1 MLELVDQR
9 PPTLGRGRLLCVDG
23 PAGSGKT
30 TLADEIRAI
39 TGAPV
44 VHMDNLYEGW
54 DGLPRV
60 GQQLE
65 RLLLP
70 LSRNRPG
77 SYRRWDWY
85 ADRWAEVV
93 VIPPAP
99 LLVLEGVGSG
109 SRTTAALITVL
120 AWVEVPADLRL
131 RARPR
136 ARRRA
141 PRRAPAGLVGGRG
154 GALRPGGHPGA
165 GRPGHRRH
173 PGCGRASLSPVCNG
187 VIM

>member
-1 MLELVDQR
+1 
-9 PPTLGRGRLLCVDG
+9 
-23 PAGSGKT
+23 
-30 TLADEIRAI
+30 
-39 TGAPV
+39 
-44 VHMDNLYEGW
+44 MDNLYEGW

-93 VIPPAP
+93 VDPARAPAGARGRRAPAP
-99 LLVLEGVGSG
+99 G
-109 SRTTAALITVL
+109 RTAALITVL

-131 RARPR
+131 ERGLARDGVHLDEHLR
-136 ARRRA
+136 
-141 PRRAPAGLVGGRG
+141 GLVGGRG
-154 GALRPGGHPGA
+154 GALRPGATPGSGPTWSSTA
-165 GRPGHRRH
+165 PRARRRH
-173 PGCGRASLSPVCNG
+173 P
-187 VIM
+187 